1 MAGEIIFPWV
11 KASTG
16 TSMPFKWT
24 IGNACYEVHNPEL
37 ESFDLADLLPHVL
50 EVRKKVISVC
60 AEHIHLGP
68 SLSQVLGRTL
78 ATPLQALWDT
88 LIADHARVQTQ
99 ADFDLRL
106 RAFIAANAT
115 SEDRHELVL
124 QLRRPSKPHNLSVQ
138 AFYYRLVELNGYVS
152 WLPGDE
158 LPLTPVSIKQA
169 FYDGMPPTWR
179 ERFIQAGHSQPLV
192 NQAALSRYF
201 RMQEKLAVA
210 KANDNMAKQRAESRK
225 NGTGGSKKT

>member
-60 AEHIHLGP
+60 AEHSHLGP

-78 ATPLQALWDT
+78 ATPLRALWDT
-88 LIADHARVQTQ
+88 LISDHDHVQTQ
-99 ADFDLRL
+99 HDFDLRL
-106 RAFIAANAT
+106 CAFIVANAT
-115 SEDRHELVL
+115 SEDCHELVQ
-124 QLRRPSKPHNLSVQ
+124 QLCRPSRPCNLSVQ
-138 AFYYRLVELNGYVS
+138 AFYYCLVELNGYVG

-179 ERFIQAGHSQPLV
+179 ERFIQAGHSQPLA

-201 RMQEKLAVA
+201 QMQEKLAIT
-210 KANDNMAKQRAESRK
+210 KADKNMAKQWAEGK
-225 NGTGGSKKT
+225 KMIKLVKKT